1 MRNSPVLADVVL
13 ILHGLVVLFN
23 IGAVPLIWIGHFRD
37 WRFVRNPYFRWAH
50 LLLLGFVVAET
61 VAGLS
66 CPLTLL
72 EDALR
77 SQSGEGAGNANGF
90 VARCLQGLIFWDA
103 PPAVFIV
110 AYLGFFALVIFTW
123 FRVKPEP
130 LRSRSRLTS
139 VK

>member
-1 MRNSPVLADVVL
+1 MRNSRLLADAVL
-13 ILHGLVVLFN
+13 ILHGLVVFFN
-23 IGAVPLIWIGHFRD
+23 IGALPVIWIGRFRQ
-37 WRFVRNPYFRWAH
+37 WQFVRNPYFRWAH

-77 SQSGEGAGNANGF
+77 TQSGEGAGNATGF
-90 VARCLQGLIFWDA
+90 VARWLQRLIFWNA
-103 PPAVFIV
+103 PPAGFIV

-130 LRSRSRLTS
+130 LRSRSRVTS